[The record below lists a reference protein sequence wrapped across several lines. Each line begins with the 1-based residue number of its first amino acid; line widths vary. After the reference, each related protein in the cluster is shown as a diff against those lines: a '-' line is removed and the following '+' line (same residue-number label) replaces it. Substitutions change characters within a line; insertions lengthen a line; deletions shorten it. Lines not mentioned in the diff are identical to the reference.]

1 MGKKIFLRA
10 IEKEL
15 LKKCTDNS
23 TNNKKLITF
32 LRNIYEK
39 EARLHPLSMHSLS
52 LSGNFALPKAIFIPP
67 SQIVTLMAEYDADMT
82 IEELLRR
89 LIKSGNIKEQKRR
102 IRYAENFLLKAAMQR
117 RAMHMTNIL
126 FELGKNVVASS
137 LNKIEENTEEV
148 LYNHTSLVSL
158 FVYLKMRGNLI
169 RRLSRWNERSIFWFS
184 FFN

>member
-1 MGKKIFLRA
+1 
-10 IEKEL
+10 
-15 LKKCTDNS
+15 
-23 TNNKKLITF
+23 
-32 LRNIYEK
+32 
-39 EARLHPLSMHSLS
+39 
-52 LSGNFALPKAIFIPP
+52 
-67 SQIVTLMAEYDADMT
+67 MAEYDADMT